1 MEDEEGE
8 VMEHKPISNSLS
20 RNESK
25 RIVVRPPSAECSTS
39 AYLGQCDQ
47 GVNVGHVT
55 PHMMSHDTSLSL
67 SLYRLPVSIWQI
79 PQSLIGLHDN
89 SSKRFWKTFFILV
102 FFSFCLEF

>member
-1 MEDEEGE
+1 MHLMEDEEGE

-67 SLYRLPVSIWQI
+67 STDSLSPYGKYHNHSLGFMTTPPKGFGRLFYFS
-79 PQSLIGLHDN
+79 
-89 SSKRFWKTFFILV
+89 
-102 FFSFCLEF
+102 FFSF